1 MKTKPRLR
9 FARVLRGAGIALGI
23 LILLLY
29 IGLPVGMA
37 AVALWPSRSAPGSP
51 PAGFEAVT
59 LTAGDGVQ
67 LNAWYRPPEN
77 GAAIILLHGAGGT
90 RESMR
95 PYAEM
100 LARHGYGVLSLDLRG
115 HGESQGK
122 VNRLGWQGS
131 LDVGAAVAFLQSR
144 PEVQRIGGL
153 GSSMGG
159 EVLLGAASAYPELQ
173 AIAADGATRR
183 CLEEYLALEQN
194 RPLVHNFTARVMFAV
209 VRLFSGSAPPL
220 PLLESMQQAPTT
232 QFLLVA
238 AGNNDEEI
246 AFNRLFAETL
256 GSRADLWIAP
266 QVGHTGAFARYPDE
280 YERRITGFFDSA
292 LAQ

>member
-1 MKTKPRLR
+1 MKTKTKSR
-9 FARVLRGAGIALGI
+9 FVRVLRGAGIALGI
-23 LILLLY
+23 LVLLLY

-37 AVALWPSRSAPGSP
+37 AVAVWPAQSTPGNP
-51 PAGFEAVT
+51 PAGFETVT
-59 LTAGDGVQ
+59 LTADDGVQ
-67 LNAWYRPPEN
+67 ISAWYRPPTN
-77 GAAIILLHGAGGT
+77 GAVIILLHGAGGT

-95 PYAEM
+95 QYAEM

-115 HGESQGK
+115 HGESHGQT
-122 VNRLGWQGS
+122 NRLGWQGS
-131 LDVGAAVAFLQSR
+131 LDVGAAVAFVQAR

-159 EVLLGAASAYPELQ
+159 EVLLGAASANPALR

-194 RPLVHNFTARVMFAV
+194 RPLVHNFTARVMFAA

-266 QVGHTGAFARYPDE
+266 QVDHTGAFARYPDE
-280 YERRITGFFDSA
+280 YERRITAFFDSA
-292 LAQ
+292 LAP